1 MKQKEKG
8 LSVFES
14 CHTQREDDISDL
26 LEFGVEDTDKWLF
39 ISSKRLNF
47 MYTMSDRIAHTTTFD
62 TPVVEQG
69 WDDTRN
75 FISERERD
83 VAPG

>member
-1 MKQKEKG
+1 MY
-8 LSVFES
+8 
-14 CHTQREDDISDL
+14 TISD
-26 LEFGVEDTDKWLF
+26 W
-39 ISSKRLNF
+39 
-47 MYTMSDRIAHTTTFD
+47 IAHTTTFD
-62 TPVVEQG
+62 TPVMEQG